1 VFSVSRVLSVIG
13 LVTLIG
19 GPSCMA
25 PAFAQS
31 AIVAQAAA
39 AATVSGVATDNA
51 GAPLSNV
58 TLRFHGPAE
67 YTTTTDAKG
76 TYRLANVVPG
86 GYSVTASRN
95 GYNAA
100 TEQDF
105 VVVAGQASSLNVQL
119 AQSTLTSLQTIGRV
133 TTRARGSST
142 FNATPASVQTINTQT
157 FAEQGQQQVQRILD
171 QTPGIVIDHPGT
183 SATNAAPGAIT
194 FPSIRGGLGFE
205 TSSLIDGHPLAVGNF
220 GDYVTSFLNADTF
233 QAIELVK
240 GPGASLGQINFAI
253 NGAVNFRTLDP
264 PAKPTGQLKYGI
276 DSYNGT
282 FSNFR
287 YGNTIL
293 KGKLGFIL
301 DYAIVGER
309 GPLYDQP
316 GLTTLS
322 SATTINGSVQ
332 SGSTTSG
339 SAVPGIQNSPTFSNA
354 TLLACCLAVPQTFT
368 NKNELVKLKYNFSGT
383 TSLTASYLGS
393 QTYTDQN
400 GNHVYQFF
408 ENFVPGAAYT
418 PGATGLA
425 PGPQQTFQNVF
436 YPYTEFEINNEPIF
450 QYEIHTG
457 FHNDNILARY
467 YTASINRLQ
476 YNPLDRP
483 GLGFTVPL
491 VLYGTVNLCPPGQ
504 ALVSGHCGSATGP
517 LPTSTPF
524 NGQTAN
530 VAFNPSGGVCGG
542 PTTGWIASGFKNA
555 AGIACGAAGN
565 PFTGFTSPQYFRAEE
580 ADSLHGS
587 SFEWDHPIGSNGTI
601 VTLAYDQTNSRT
613 TARDYPNAPT
623 VPGVPVGSYEIYRTI
638 LARANF
644 NLGARTSVTLSNY
657 LNMYTFHAS
666 PNAGIPA
673 IGGTFNV
680 ANPNPTFFDTKIFHD
695 DPRIG
700 ITYRANRDTSLRF
713 SMGSAIAPP
722 YLNFLSRANSTPSAN
737 NVNNPTFYTNNAA
750 NGAIRPETAFEY
762 DLGGDFRFKDG
773 ITILTT
779 DVYLSNLQNQFF
791 TSTQQNGCYNGT
803 TFAAANPDG
812 TCPAGAPAF
821 LPLFSSQNRN
831 LAHAR
836 YEGVEWALNHDPA
849 VGIGYRFQ
857 GALQRAF
864 PYDLPPCFYSTNNV
878 CSTIGTNLAILPNVN
893 YAGSGTSG
901 TPGSFNAISNH
912 AIPYAQGYAEVHYRT
927 PNGGYLAFGDQYYGN
942 NNSLNVPAFTVAH
955 LDVRFP
961 IGGRTGLTL
970 NANVDNLF
978 QAYPNPYITQFGG
991 IAYPLANGNVGL
1003 TNANVIGPRNLRVS
1017 VIKNF

>member
-1 VFSVSRVLSVIG
+1 MHSMSRVLGLCG
-13 LVTLIG
+13 LVALIG
-19 GPSCMA
+19 GPLCMA
-25 PAFAQS
+25 PAAAQS
-31 AIVAQAAA
+31 GPVAQAAA
-39 AATVSGVATDNA
+39 TTVSGVATDNN
-51 GAPLSNV
+51 GAPLANAV
-58 TLRFHGPAE
+58 LRFRGPAD
-67 YTTTTDAKG
+67 YTATTDSRG
-76 TYRLANVVPG
+76 TYRITVAPG
-86 GYSVTASRN
+86 VYTVTASKN

-105 VVVAGQASSLNVQL
+105 TVVAGQATTLNVQL
-119 AQSTLTSLQTIGRV
+119 QQATLSSLQTIGRV
-133 TTRARGSST
+133 TTRARGAST

-253 NGAVNFRTLDP
+253 NGAVNFRTLDVP
-264 PAKPTGQLKYGI
+264 TKPTGQLKYGI

-287 YGNTIL
+287 YGNTLL
-293 KGKLGFIL
+293 KGKLGFIF

-316 GLTTLS
+316 GMTTLS
-322 SATTINGSVQ
+322 SATLINGQ
-332 SGSTTSG
+332 SQSSGTTSG

-354 TLLACCLAVPQTFT
+354 TLLACCLSVPQTFT
-368 NKNELVKLKYNFSGT
+368 NKNELVKFKYNVSPV
-383 TSLTASYLGS
+383 TSITASYLGS

-408 ENFVPGAAYT
+408 ENFAPGAAYT

-425 PGPQQTFQNVF
+425 PGPVQTFQNVF

-450 QYEIHTG
+450 QWEIRTG

-476 YNPLDRP
+476 YNPPQRP
-483 GLGFTVPL
+483 GESFIVPL
-491 VLYGTVNLCPPGQ
+491 QLFGTVNLCPAGQ
-504 ALVSGHCGSATGP
+504 AVVSGHCGSANGP

-524 NGQTAN
+524 NGQTAQ
-530 VAFNPSGGVCGG
+530 VQFNPSGGVCGG
-542 PTTGWIASGFKNA
+542 PATGWIASGFKNA

-565 PFTGFTSPQYFRAEE
+565 PFTGFTSPQYFRSEE
-580 ADSLHGS
+580 ADSLHGV
-587 SFEWDHPIGSNGTI
+587 SFEWDHPIGNEGTML
-601 VTLAYDQTNSRT
+601 TLGYDQTNSRT

-623 VPGVPVGSYEIYRTI
+623 VPGVPAGSYEIYRTI
-638 LARANF
+638 LARAQF
-644 NLGARTSVTLSNY
+644 NVGARTSVTLSNY

-737 NVNNPTFYTNNAA
+737 NPNNPTFFTNNAA
-750 NGAIRPETAFEY
+750 NGNIRPETAFEY

-773 ITILTT
+773 ITLLTT
-779 DVYLSNLQNQFF
+779 DVYFSNLQNQFF
-791 TSTQQNGCYNGT
+791 TSSQQNGCYNGSA
-803 TFAAANPDG
+803 FAAANADG
-812 TCPAGAPAF
+812 SCTAGF
-821 LPLFSSQNRN
+821 LPLISAQNRN
-831 LAHAR
+831 LGHAR
-836 YEGVEWALNHDPA
+836 YEGIEMALNRDPA
-849 VGIGYRFQ
+849 VGLGFRVQ

-864 PYDLPPCFYSTNNV
+864 PYDIPPCFYSTNTACN
-878 CSTIGTNLAILPNVN
+878 TIGTNLAILPNEN
-893 YAGSGTSG
+893 YVGNGTSG
-901 TPGSFNAISNH
+901 TPGSFNAINNH
-912 AIPYAQGYAEVHYRT
+912 AIPYAQGYAELHYRT
-927 PNGGYLAFGDQYYGN
+927 PNGGYVAFGDQYYAN
-942 NNSLNVPAFTVAH
+942 NNSLNVPAFLVAH
-955 LDVRFP
+955 FDARFP
-961 IGGRTGLTL
+961 IGGRSGLTL

-978 QAYPNPYITQFGG
+978 NAYPNPYITQYGG
-991 IAYPLANGNVGL
+991 VAYPLANGNVGL
-1003 TNANVIGPRNLRVS
+1003 TNANVIGPRNLKIS